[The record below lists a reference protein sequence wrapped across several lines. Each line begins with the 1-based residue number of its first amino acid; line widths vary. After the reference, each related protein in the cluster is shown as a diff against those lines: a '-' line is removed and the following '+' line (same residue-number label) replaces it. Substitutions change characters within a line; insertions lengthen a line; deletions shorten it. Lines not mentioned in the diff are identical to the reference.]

1 MYEKMVTNTTEN
13 TNGIN
18 LDLVSR
24 NLTMVAKLLK
34 VSPKYVTDI
43 AKDRVLLSQRDNSTV
58 RMIIYAL
65 KKVENTFS
73 EIEELGNKYRN
84 EKRRKR
90 NKE

>member
-1 MYEKMVTNTTEN
+1 MHTNTTKN

-34 VSPKYVTDI
+34 ISPKYVTDI

-90 NKE
+90 N

>member
-1 MYEKMVTNTTEN
+1 MHKNTTEN

-84 EKRRKR
+84 EKRRKQKR
-90 NKE
+90 K